1 MQLFTIGLWRLNPDG
16 SQQTD
21 AQGNPIPTYTQTD
34 VQQLARALT
43 GWTYPTPPGKT
54 PTSAGN
60 YAYYP
65 GVMEP
70 RPALHDTTQKTF
82 LGGVLPPNQTITQDL
97 DGALDIVFNHPNV
110 GPFIGRQL
118 IQHLVTSNPS
128 PGYVMRVAQA
138 FNNNGQGV
146 RGDLKAVVRAIL
158 LDPEARQDTATPTSG
173 RLKEPILHVAGLLR
187 ALNGQFT
194 SGQQLTYLFD
204 YMGQSVLAPPSVF
217 SWFSPLY
224 RVPNSALYG
233 PEFQI
238 YSATEATLRGN
249 YMYSLLHYPA
259 TDATIDL
266 SPFQPYGNDMAG
278 LVEAV
283 NQTLLYGRM
292 PDGMRTALIAA
303 ATPGYDAATRIE
315 TVLYLTALSGLYT
328 VQY

>member
-1 MQLFTIGLWRLNPDG
+1 VDG
-16 SQQTD
+16 SGNQRPTYSQQT
-21 AQGNPIPTYTQTD
+21 
-34 VQQLARALT
+34 VQQVALALT
-43 GWTYPTPPGKT
+43 GWTYATAPGATPQ
-54 PTSAGN
+54 SANWEYFG
-60 YAYYP
+60 AP
-65 GVMEP
+65 MET
-70 RPALHDTTQKTF
+70 RPARHDLSAKTF
-82 LGGVLPPNQTITQDL
+82 LGCSLAAGGSVQSDL
-97 DGALDIVFNHPNV
+97 DGVLDCLMQHPNIA
-110 GPFIGRQL
+110 PFVSTRL
-118 IQHLVTSNPS
+118 IRSLVTSNPS
-128 PGYVMRVAQA
+128 PAYVQRVAA
-138 FNNNGQGV
+138 VFVNNGQGV

-158 LDPEARQDTATPTSG
+158 LDPEARQDAATPTSG
-173 RLKEPILHVAGLLR
+173 RLKEPILHIAGLLR

-204 YMGQSVLAPPSVF
+204 YVGQSILTPPSVF
-217 SWFSPLY
+217 SWYSPLY
-224 RVPNSALYG
+224 RNPFDPALFG

-292 PDGMRTALIAA
+292 PDSMRTALITA